1 MNPQQ
6 DLKHFSISKR
16 ILSLTL
22 LLSFAL
28 SCKSIPMNEEQDYG
42 LRLVALDISPEEYGL
57 LNGQLLSKRPAQVS
71 VRVAGEFK
79 VNCNA
84 SYAGR
89 SSIDA
94 FRKSY
99 DIDFCDEKY
108 NKRSHY
114 RLSSQAIDKTMLRSI
129 IGYEVFKEM
138 KLEVPKTEFAS
149 AFINQK
155 YQGLYLFM
163 ETVDKEFFKAHKV
176 PIYEIYKARYGN
188 AGFRQDFSSKLSEA
202 FSYDGKGEDNFTY
215 LEEIYKLLWLETSD
229 EVFAEKL
236 KAVFDVDSF
245 LSYTAVAL
253 SINHWDGFDN
263 NYFLAFDQDQR
274 KLTTVPWDLDR
285 IWEKPDI
292 YEPENLLE
300 RNQLLVRMLKVP
312 EFKTAFL
319 KKLRKISEKF
329 DVEKLIAKAQ
339 ELEAQS
345 AAALREDP
353 ILSRYKP
360 AAFEELHAHM
370 RIWDVKMKAHLAKY
384 PAESK

>member
-6 DLKHFSISKR
+6 DLKRFSISK
-16 ILSLTL
+16 SLL
-22 LLSFAL
+22 FLCLPLAF
-28 SCKSIPMNEEQDYG
+28 SCKSIHFSEEQDYG
-42 LRLVALDISPEEYGL
+42 VRLVSLEISPEEYGL

-79 VNCNA
+79 VDCNA

-94 FRKSY
+94 YRKSY
-99 DIDFCDEKY
+99 DIDFCNEKY

-129 IGYEVFKEM
+129 IGYELFKEM

-149 AFINQK
+149 AYINKK

-176 PIYEIYKARYGN
+176 PVYEIYKARYGN
-188 AGFRQDFSSKLSEA
+188 AGFRQDFASKLSEA

-215 LEEIYKLLWLETSD
+215 LEELYKLLWLEANE
-229 EVFAEKL
+229 EVFVEKL
-236 KAVFDVDSF
+236 KAMFDVDGF
-245 LSYTAVAL
+245 LAYTAVAL

-300 RNQLLVRMLKVP
+300 RNLLLVRMLKAP
-312 EFKTAFL
+312 EFKTTFL
-319 KKLRKISEKF
+319 KKLRKIQDKF
-329 DVEKLIAKAQ
+329 PVDTLIARAQ
-339 ELEAQS
+339 ELEGTAKN
-345 AAALREDP
+345 AYADDP
-353 ILSRYKP
+353 ILGRYKP

-370 RIWDVKMKAHLAKY
+370 RIWDEKMKAYLAKN
-384 PAESK
+384 PAK